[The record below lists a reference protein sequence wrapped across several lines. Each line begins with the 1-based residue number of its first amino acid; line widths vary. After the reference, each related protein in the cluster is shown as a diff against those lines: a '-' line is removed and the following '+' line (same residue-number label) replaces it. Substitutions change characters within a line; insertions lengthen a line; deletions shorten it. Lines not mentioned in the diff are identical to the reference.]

1 MIMEQEEFTLE
12 MLSQI
17 FINAAVDALG
27 ETIEAVAAELGVSE
41 IQGMPIQEF
50 YGRRRRSIAEHLV
63 ADFADCHPA
72 MASQMKAAWDKV
84 DLEQEKQREA
94 DKRSQQ

>member
-27 ETIEAVAAELGVSE
+27 ETIEAVAAELGVSQ

-63 ADFADCHPA
+63 ADFADGHPA

-94 DKRSQQ
+94 DKKSQQ